1 MTIAG
6 TKILYLA
13 IRCFWLHFKKL
24 NFVFQDKE
32 AISDIV
38 ENLARLENNEEL
50 NIIQETITED
60 SQADQQTQV
69 KQSLS
74 GNPFISEANL

>member
-1 MTIAG
+1 MANS
-6 TKILYLA
+6 
-13 IRCFWLHFKKL
+13 FF
-24 NFVFQDKE
+24 FFQDKE

-74 GNPFISEANL
+74 GNPFISEANLYFEMSVSPSAR